1 MGINWK
7 QPFYVYYC
15 TEMSSKFA
23 YKVCTSE
30 IINYAPRKSYT
41 TWHVSNLHVQ
51 FSNLCGA
58 VYKQGSIAFTSDGN
72 SVLSPVGNRISQ
84 FDLKK

>member
-1 MGINWK
+1 MA
-7 QPFYVYYC
+7 C
-15 TEMSSKFA
+15 
-23 YKVCTSE
+23 
-30 IINYAPRKSYT
+30 II
-41 TWHVSNLHVQ
+41 NLHVQ

-58 VYKQGSIAFTSDGN
+58 VYKQGNIAFTSDGN